1 MSFLGI
7 GGGGNL
13 FSSIANIALQGA
25 LGIAT
30 GGASLMVTT
39 ALKA

>member
-13 FSSIANIALQGA
+13 FGSIASIALQGA

-30 GGASLMVTT
+30 GGASLMVST
-39 ALKA
+39 A